1 MLFVGLAALALVA
14 LPADVRAQ
22 PSTAPAQLPFQAEV
36 EDDLLESIPPA
47 GRQIQSWDEAIQ
59 LARNL
64 STDERVALANIE
76 RAAGRSRQA
85 LASLLPNIRA
95 EASVTLNVLEPGEP
109 PVGVAPVIPG
119 ADRTPTAPLG
129 TARIT
134 ATQALVDIGARRGL
148 AAARASEESAA
159 YSLKEVRR
167 RISLSLARSLVSVAA
182 AERVSEMNR
191 QGLRLALERAAMT
204 ERQLELGAATQLD
217 LMRVQQDLQLARD
230 AVVAGNEQV
239 RRAREALGLALGLDH
254 EVGISPSFQIEGL
267 VDESLTQCRR
277 IESINERADVAA
289 ARSEL
294 EVARKRR
301 LEALAGYYPTLG
313 LTTSLF
319 GYTTDPPFG
328 KVGSWNVAAVLSVP
342 IWEGGLRGGMVRER
356 EGAEWQAEE
365 ALEKARRDAVVE
377 VSRAHRSVQVA
388 EERLK
393 TAMEARQLA
402 ERADQLTRR
411 SFEIGRATSFELVQ
425 SASALRQA
433 DVSLAVREYE
443 WVDARLSAFLT
454 EATCEF

>member
-1 MLFVGLAALALVA
+1 
-14 LPADVRAQ
+14 
-22 PSTAPAQLPFQAEV
+22 
-36 EDDLLESIPPA
+36 
-47 GRQIQSWDEAIQ
+47 
-59 LARNL
+59 
-64 STDERVALANIE
+64 
-76 RAAGRSRQA
+76 
-85 LASLLPNIRA
+85 
-95 EASVTLNVLEPGEP
+95 
-109 PVGVAPVIPG
+109 
-119 ADRTPTAPLG
+119 
-129 TARIT
+129 
-134 ATQALVDIGARRGL
+134 
-148 AAARASEESAA
+148 
-159 YSLKEVRR
+159 
-167 RISLSLARSLVSVAA
+167 
-182 AERVSEMNR
+182 
-191 QGLRLALERAAMT
+191 
-204 ERQLELGAATQLD
+204 
-217 LMRVQQDLQLARD
+217 MRVQQDLQLARD

-267 VDESLTQCRR
+267 VQESLTQCRKLG
-277 IESINERADVAA
+277 SVNERADVAA
-289 ARSEL
+289 ARAEV

-319 GYTTDPPFG
+319 GYTTDPAFG
-328 KVGSWNVAAVLSVP
+328 KIGSWNVAAVLSVP

-356 EGAEWQAEE
+356 EGAEIQAEE
-365 ALEKARRDAVVE
+365 ALERARRDAVVE

-433 DVSLAVREYE
+433 DVSLAMREFE
-443 WVDARLSAFLT
+443 WVEARLSAFLT